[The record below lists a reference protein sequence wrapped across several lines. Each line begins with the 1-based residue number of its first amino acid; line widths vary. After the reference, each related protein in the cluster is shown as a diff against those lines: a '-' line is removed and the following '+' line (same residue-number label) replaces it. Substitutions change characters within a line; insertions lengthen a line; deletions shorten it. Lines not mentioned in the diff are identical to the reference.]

1 MTEKKRKGK
10 RFPAAV
16 LGIAMAVSLAAA
28 GPAAVPVSASALENS
43 VCTAPAN
50 TYYLNPDTGVTDDG
64 GSRDPEL
71 GEGMCRSAVYEE
83 ALIEKDAS
91 GTYVTIRMQLM
102 SNIRDIQFSVQ
113 QTPGDPDSYESV
125 SYDTMQEDA
134 SKDTADLRFAVPE
147 ADSYIRCD
155 MYVIPMGRDVVYY
168 INVSDDEAQAGSGD
182 FVTTVDMSV
191 DTSQT
196 PSAGSSADRFTDLE
210 GHWAKDYVASVVDRG
225 LFNGTGDTTFSPE
238 TSMTRAMFVT
248 AVGRISGVDTSAY
261 TSGGFS
267 DVNIDSWYGP
277 YVAWASSN
285 NLVNGVGGGLFDPD
299 RAITQQELAVLLLR
313 YSSFLGLDLSSD
325 TEISLS
331 NEADAASWAA
341 DAVKTLADAGL
352 ITDSDGGAFAPEQPA
367 SRAQV
372 AAVLA
377 RFMDQYEQ

>member
-1 MTEKKRKGK
+1 MTVKKSWK
-10 RFPAAV
+10 RFCAA
-16 LGIAMAVSLAAA
+16 LLCAAAAVSL
-28 GPAAVPVSASALENS
+28 PVMPLTASALEDG
-43 VCTAPAN
+43 VYTAPCN

-71 GEGMCRSAVYEE
+71 GEGMCRSAVYED
-83 ALIEKDAS
+83 ALIERDE
-91 GTYVTIRMQLM
+91 GETCLTVRMQLM
-102 SNIRDIQFSVQ
+102 SNIRDIEFSVQ
-113 QTPGDPDSYESV
+113 RTPGDPDSYESV
-125 SYDTMQEDA
+125 SFDTMQEDA
-134 SKDTADLRFAVPE
+134 AADTADLRFRVPE

-182 FVTTVDMSV
+182 FVTSADP
-191 DTSQT
+191 SQT
-196 PSAGSSADRFTDLE
+196 PSAGGSADRFTDLA
-210 GHWAKDYVASVVDRG
+210 GHWAKDYVAAVVDRG
-225 LFNGTGDTTFSPE
+225 LFNGTGETTFSPE
-238 TSMTRAMFVT
+238 ASMTRAMFVT
-248 AVGRISGVDTSAY
+248 AVGRISGIDTSAY

-267 DVNIDSWYGP
+267 DVNISSWYGP

-313 YSSFLGLDLSSD
+313 YASFLGEDLSAAG
-325 TEISLS
+325 TGASLA
-331 NEADAASWAA
+331 NESEAASWAS

-352 ITDSDGGAFAPEQPA
+352 ITDSDGGAFIPAQPA

-377 RFMDQYEQ
+377 RFMDLYEQ

>member
-1 MTEKKRKGK
+1 MTEKMGTRRGK

-16 LGIAMAVSLAAA
+16 LGIALAASLAVIS
-28 GPAAVPVSASALENS
+28 PAAVPVPVSALENG
-43 VCTAPAN
+43 VYTAPAN

-83 ALIEKDAS
+83 ALIEQDAS

-168 INVSDDEAQAGSGD
+168 INVSGDEAQAGSGD
-182 FVTTVDMSV
+182 FVTTV

-325 TEISLS
+325 TEISLA

-341 DAVKTLADAGL
+341 DAVGTLADAGL
-352 ITDSDGGAFAPEQPA
+352 ITDSDGGAFVPEQPA

>member
-64 GSRDPEL
+64 GSRD
-71 GEGMCRSAVYEE
+71 
-83 ALIEKDAS
+83 
-91 GTYVTIRMQLM
+91 
-102 SNIRDIQFSVQ
+102 
-113 QTPGDPDSYESV
+113 
-125 SYDTMQEDA
+125 
-134 SKDTADLRFAVPE
+134 PE